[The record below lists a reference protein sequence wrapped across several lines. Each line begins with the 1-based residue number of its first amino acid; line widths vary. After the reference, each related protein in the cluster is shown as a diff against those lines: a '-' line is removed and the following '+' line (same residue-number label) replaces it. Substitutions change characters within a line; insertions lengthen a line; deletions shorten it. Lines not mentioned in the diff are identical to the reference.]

1 MTDKTLQLAPDL
13 SLLLYGDTGHGKS
26 TLIAELATHLK
37 VTTGMKTAVFL
48 ADKGSAKPY
57 RALQKHGVVDVY
69 TPQGNAWL
77 WVNHAMK
84 GEIRTD
90 HTKAIYTSVAT
101 PEVGLIVHEGLTA
114 YAEILMS
121 ELAAM
126 SAQGQDVGGGGAW
139 NVTIREGKDLL
150 KLGTSNRAHYGVVQ
164 LQIREGV
171 LAQKPAVP
179 HLYTAGVRRGESA
192 QNTPILGPLVIGEA
206 LTSQLP
212 RWVDYTFR
220 CALSNGKYHLH
231 LAPHTDQQ
239 LGPRTVVLSNPRLP
253 KGGASVVVPPSV
265 EPANLVKAL
274 TLIQAREDAAE
285 VELSRKLGNTQTEER
300 KV

>member
-1 MTDKTLQLAPDL
+1 VAEQPFALSPDL
-13 SLLLYGDTGHGKS
+13 SVLLYGDTGHGKS
-26 TLIAELATHLK
+26 TLIAELATHLRIH
-37 VTTGMKTAVFL
+37 TGKKTAVFL
-48 ADKGSAKPY
+48 ADKGSSRPY
-57 RALQKHGVVDVY
+57 RLLQKHGVVDIY

-77 WVNHAMK
+77 WVNHAMR
-84 GEIRTD
+84 GEVRTG
-90 HTKAIYTSVAT
+90 TNPVAYASVVT
-101 PEVGLIVHEGLTA
+101 DEVGLVVHEGLTA

-121 ELAAM
+121 ELASM

-139 NVTIREGKDLL
+139 NVVIREEKDIL

-171 LAQKPAVP
+171 LALHPNVP
-179 HLYTAGVRRGESA
+179 HIYTAGVRRGESPEK
-192 QNTPILGPLVIGEA
+192 TPILGPMIVGEA
-206 LTSQLP
+206 LTSQIP

-220 CALSNGKYHLH
+220 CALSNGKYVLY

-253 KGGASVVVPPSV
+253 KAGASVKVPPSV

-274 TLIQAREDAAE
+274 TLIQAREAAADK
-285 VELSRKLGNTQTEER
+285 ELATQLGHHHKE
-300 KV
+300 KA

>member
-1 MTDKTLQLAPDL
+1 VSIQPLVLPSDL
-13 SLLLYGDTGHGKS
+13 SVLLYGDTGHGKS

-37 VTTGMKTAVFL
+37 VTTGKKTAVFL

-69 TPQGNAWL
+69 TPKGNAWL
-77 WVNHAMK
+77 WVNHALQ
-84 GEIRTD
+84 GQIRTD
-90 HTKAIYTSVAT
+90 DTKATYTSVASDKI
-101 PEVGLIVHEGLTA
+101 GLIVHEGLTA

-121 ELAAM
+121 ELAQM

-139 NVTIREGKDLL
+139 NVTIKEGTDIL

-171 LAQKPAVP
+171 LAEKPRLP
-179 HLYTAGVRRGESA
+179 HIYTAGVRRGESA

-220 CALSNGKYHLH
+220 CAMSNGKYHLH

-253 KGGASVVVPPSV
+253 KAGASVVVPPSI

-274 TLIQAREDAAE
+274 TVIQKREDAADA
-285 VELSRKLGNTQTEER
+285 ELVRQLAQKEKE
-300 KV
+300 

>member
-1 MTDKTLQLAPDL
+1 MSIQPLVLPSDL
-13 SLLLYGDTGHGKS
+13 SVLLYGDTGHGKS

-37 VTTGMKTAVFL
+37 VTTGKKTAVFL

-69 TPQGNAWL
+69 TPKGNAWL
-77 WVNHAMK
+77 WVNHALQ
-84 GEIRTD
+84 GQIRTD
-90 HTKAIYTSVAT
+90 DTKATYTSVASDKI
-101 PEVGLIVHEGLTA
+101 GLIVHEGLTA

-121 ELAAM
+121 ELAQM

-139 NVTIREGKDLL
+139 NVTIKEGTDIL

-171 LAQKPAVP
+171 LAEKPRLP
-179 HLYTAGVRRGESA
+179 HIYTAGVRRGESA

-220 CALSNGKYHLH
+220 CAMSNGKYHLH

-253 KGGASVVVPPSV
+253 KAGASVVVPPSI

-274 TLIQAREDAAE
+274 TVIQKREDAADA
-285 VELSRKLGNTQTEER
+285 ELVRQLAQKEKE
-300 KV
+300 

>member
-1 MTDKTLQLAPDL
+1 MSEERLELPADL

-37 VTTGMKTAVFL
+37 VTTGKKTAVFL

-57 RALQKHGVVDVY
+57 RALQRHGVVDIY
-69 TPQGNAWL
+69 TPTGNAWL
-77 WVNHAMK
+77 WVNHALK
-84 GEIRTD
+84 GEVRSAQNEAHYD
-90 HTKAIYTSVAT
+90 SVVS
-101 PEVGLIVHEGLTA
+101 EDIGLIVHEGLTA

-121 ELAAM
+121 ALAEM

-171 LAQKPAVP
+171 LAATPDVP
-179 HLYTAGVRRGESA
+179 HIYTAGVRRGESA
-192 QNTPILGPLVIGEA
+192 QNTPILGPLVVGEA

-220 CALSNGKYHLH
+220 CAMSNGKYHLH

-253 KGGASVVVPPSV
+253 KGGASVVVPPSL

-274 TLIQAREDAAE
+274 TLIQRREDAADG
-285 VELSRKLGNTQTEER
+285 ELTRKLANQKKEKE
-300 KV
+300 

>member
-1 MTDKTLQLAPDL
+1 L
-13 SLLLYGDTGHGKS
+13 SVLLYGDTGHGKS

-37 VTTGMKTAVFL
+37 VTTGKKTAVFL

-69 TPQGNAWL
+69 TPKGNAWL
-77 WVNHAMK
+77 WVNHALQ
-84 GEIRTD
+84 GQIRTD
-90 HTKAIYTSVAT
+90 DTKATYTSVASDKI
-101 PEVGLIVHEGLTA
+101 GLIVHEGLTA

-121 ELAAM
+121 ELAQM

-139 NVTIREGKDLL
+139 NVTIKEGTDIL

-171 LAQKPAVP
+171 LAEKPRLP
-179 HLYTAGVRRGESA
+179 HIYTAGVRRGESA

-220 CALSNGKYHLH
+220 CAMSNGKYHLH

-253 KGGASVVVPPSV
+253 KAGASVVVPPSI

-274 TLIQAREDAAE
+274 TVIQKREDAADA
-285 VELSRKLGNTQTEER
+285 ELVRQLAQKEKE
-300 KV
+300 

>member
-1 MTDKTLQLAPDL
+1 
-13 SLLLYGDTGHGKS
+13 
-26 TLIAELATHLK
+26 
-37 VTTGMKTAVFL
+37 
-48 ADKGSAKPY
+48 
-57 RALQKHGVVDVY
+57 VVDVY
-69 TPQGNAWL
+69 TPKGNAWL
-77 WVNHAMK
+77 WVNHALQ
-84 GEIRTD
+84 GQIRTD
-90 HTKAIYTSVAT
+90 DTKATYTSVASDKI
-101 PEVGLIVHEGLTA
+101 GLIVHEGLTA

-121 ELAAM
+121 ELAQM

-139 NVTIREGKDLL
+139 NVTIKEGTDIL

-171 LAQKPAVP
+171 LAEKPRLP
-179 HLYTAGVRRGESA
+179 HIYTAGVRRGESA

-220 CALSNGKYHLH
+220 CAMSNGKYHLH

-253 KGGASVVVPPSV
+253 KAGASVVVPPSI

-274 TLIQAREDAAE
+274 TVIQKREDAADA
-285 VELSRKLGNTQTEER
+285 ELVRQLAQKEKE
-300 KV
+300 

>member
-1 MTDKTLQLAPDL
+1 MAEQPLDLPPDL
-13 SLLLYGDTGHGKS
+13 SVLLYGDTGHGKS
-26 TLIAELATHLK
+26 TLIAELATHLR
-37 VTTGMKTAVFL
+37 VTTGKKTAVFL

-57 RALQKHGVVDVY
+57 RLLQKHGVVDVY
-69 TPQGNAWL
+69 TPTGNAWL
-77 WVNHAMK
+77 WVNHALQ
-84 GEIRTD
+84 GEVRTD
-90 HTKAIYTSVAT
+90 AAKATYSSVAT
-101 PEVGLIVHEGLTA
+101 DDVGLIVHEGLTA

-139 NVTIREGKDLL
+139 NVVIREDKDVL

-171 LAQKPAVP
+171 LAKHPPVP
-179 HLYTAGVRRGESA
+179 HIYTAGVRRGESA
-192 QNTPILGPLVIGEA
+192 QNTPVLGPLVIGEA

-220 CALSNGKYHLH
+220 CALTNGKYMLH

-253 KGGASVVVPPSV
+253 KAGASVVVPPHI

-274 TLIQAREDAAE
+274 TLIQARETAADD
-285 VELSRKLGNTQTEER
+285 ELARKLGNQKKE
-300 KV
+300 KKA

>member
-1 MTDKTLQLAPDL
+1 MNIQPLVLPSDL
-13 SLLLYGDTGHGKS
+13 SVLLYGDTGHGKS

-37 VTTGMKTAVFL
+37 VTTGKKTAVFL

-69 TPQGNAWL
+69 TPKGNAWL
-77 WVNHAMK
+77 WVNHALQ
-84 GEIRTD
+84 GQIRTD
-90 HTKAIYTSVAT
+90 DTKATYTSVASDKI
-101 PEVGLIVHEGLTA
+101 GLIVHEGLTA

-121 ELAAM
+121 ELAQM

-139 NVTIREGKDLL
+139 NVTIKEGTDIL

-171 LAQKPAVP
+171 LAEKPRLP
-179 HLYTAGVRRGESA
+179 HIYTAGVRRGESA

-220 CALSNGKYHLH
+220 CAMSNGKYHLH

-253 KGGASVVVPPSV
+253 KAGASVVVPPSI

-274 TLIQAREDAAE
+274 TVIQKREDAADA
-285 VELSRKLGNTQTEER
+285 ELVRQLAQKEKE
-300 KV
+300 

>member
-1 MTDKTLQLAPDL
+1 MSEERLELPADL

-37 VTTGMKTAVFL
+37 VTTGKKTAVFL

-57 RALQKHGVVDVY
+57 RALQRHGVVDIY
-69 TPQGNAWL
+69 TPTGNAWL
-77 WVNHAMK
+77 WVNHALK
-84 GEIRTD
+84 GEVRSAQNEAHYD
-90 HTKAIYTSVAT
+90 SVVS
-101 PEVGLIVHEGLTA
+101 EDIGLIVHEGLTA

-121 ELAAM
+121 ALAEM

-171 LAQKPAVP
+171 LAAKPDVP
-179 HLYTAGVRRGESA
+179 HIYTAGVRRGESA
-192 QNTPILGPLVIGEA
+192 QNTPILGPLVVGEA

-220 CALSNGKYHLH
+220 CAMSNGKYHLH

-253 KGGASVVVPPSV
+253 KGGASVVVPPSL

-274 TLIQAREDAAE
+274 PLIRRREDAADG
-285 VELSRKLGNTQTEER
+285 ELTRKLANQKKEKE
-300 KV
+300 

>member
-1 MTDKTLQLAPDL
+1 MSIQPLVLPSDL
-13 SLLLYGDTGHGKS
+13 SVLLYGDTGHGKS

-37 VTTGMKTAVFL
+37 VTTGKKTAVFL

-69 TPQGNAWL
+69 TPKGNAWL
-77 WVNHAMK
+77 WVNHALQ
-84 GEIRTD
+84 GQIRTD
-90 HTKAIYTSVAT
+90 DTKATYTSVASDKI
-101 PEVGLIVHEGLTA
+101 GLIVHEGLTA

-121 ELAAM
+121 ELAQM

-139 NVTIREGKDLL
+139 NVTIKEGTDIL

-164 LQIREGV
+164 LQIREGA
-171 LAQKPAVP
+171 LAEKPRLP
-179 HLYTAGVRRGESA
+179 HIYTAGVRRGESA

-253 KGGASVVVPPSV
+253 KAGASVVVPPSI

-274 TLIQAREDAAE
+274 TVIQKREDAADA
-285 VELSRKLGNTQTEER
+285 ELVRQLAQKEKE
-300 KV
+300 

>member
-1 MTDKTLQLAPDL
+1 MAEQPFALSPDL
-13 SLLLYGDTGHGKS
+13 SVLLYGDTGHGKS
-26 TLIAELATHLK
+26 TLIAELATHLRLH
-37 VTTGMKTAVFL
+37 TGKKTAVFL
-48 ADKGSAKPY
+48 ADKGSSRPY
-57 RALQKHGVVDVY
+57 RLLQKHGVVDIY

-77 WVNHAMK
+77 WVNHAMR
-84 GEIRTD
+84 GEVRTK
-90 HTKAIYTSVAT
+90 TNPVVYTSVVT
-101 PEVGLIVHEGLTA
+101 DEVGLVVHEGLTA

-121 ELAAM
+121 ELASM

-139 NVTIREGKDLL
+139 NVVIRDEKDIL

-171 LAQKPAVP
+171 LAIHPNVP
-179 HLYTAGVRRGESA
+179 HIYTAGVRRGESA
-192 QNTPILGPLVIGEA
+192 EKTPILGPMVVGEA
-206 LTSQLP
+206 LTSQIP

-220 CALSNGKYHLH
+220 CALSNGKYVLY

-253 KGGASVVVPPSV
+253 KAGAAVKVPPSV

-274 TLIQAREDAAE
+274 SLIQAREAAAD
-285 VELSRKLGNTQTEER
+285 VELTAQLGTHHKE
-300 KV
+300 KA

>member
-1 MTDKTLQLAPDL
+1 VSIQPLVLSSDL
-13 SLLLYGDTGHGKS
+13 SVLLYGDTGHGKS

-37 VTTGMKTAVFL
+37 VTTGKKTAVFL

-57 RALQKHGVVDVY
+57 RALAKHGVVDVY
-69 TPQGNAWL
+69 TPTGNAWL
-77 WVNHAMK
+77 WVNHALQ
-84 GEIRTD
+84 GQIRTD
-90 HTKAIYTSVAT
+90 HAKATYTSVAT
-101 PEVGLIVHEGLTA
+101 EDIGLIVHEGLTA

-121 ELAAM
+121 ELAQM

-139 NVTIREGKDLL
+139 NVTIKDGRDVL

-171 LAQKPAVP
+171 LAEKP
-179 HLYTAGVRRGESA
+179 HLPHIYTAGVRRGESA

-253 KGGASVVVPPSV
+253 KAGASVVVPASI

-274 TLIQAREDAAE
+274 TVIQRREDAADA
-285 VELSRKLGNTQTEER
+285 ELVRQLANQKKEKE
-300 KV
+300 

>member
-1 MTDKTLQLAPDL
+1 MNIQPLVLPSDL
-13 SLLLYGDTGHGKS
+13 SVLLYGDTGHGKS

-37 VTTGMKTAVFL
+37 VTTGKKTAVFL
-48 ADKGSAKPY
+48 ADKGSAKTY

-69 TPQGNAWL
+69 TPKGNAWL
-77 WVNHAMK
+77 WVNHALQ
-84 GEIRTD
+84 GQIRTD
-90 HTKAIYTSVAT
+90 DTKATYTSVASDKI
-101 PEVGLIVHEGLTA
+101 GLIVHEGLTA

-121 ELAAM
+121 ELAQM

-139 NVTIREGKDLL
+139 NVTIKEGTDIL

-171 LAQKPAVP
+171 LAEKPRLP
-179 HLYTAGVRRGESA
+179 HIYTAGVRRGESA

-220 CALSNGKYHLH
+220 CAMSNGKYHLH

-253 KGGASVVVPPSV
+253 KAGASVVVPPSI

-274 TLIQAREDAAE
+274 TVIQKREDAADA
-285 VELSRKLGNTQTEER
+285 ELVRQLAQKEKE
-300 KV
+300 